1 MHNRSILVNSGSMTR
16 LHSFF
21 QHIKELFTTPIAS
34 RQQWG
39 VIIFVASLAVFMPQI
54 SPVDWDLYTKDF
66 WAVGLDVYSNPDQV
80 YPPWGLI
87 LMVPYYLM
95 RAEGARLFS
104 VLVIGW
110 LSYRR
115 RWSLS
120 KFLAIVLC
128 PFFLV
133 TMSKSNMDILVLVF
147 PILLWES
154 VQGTRWQALGRGL
167 ALSILLMKPQGAVLI
182 WLYLLWTSRDDWQ
195 GFVKPLLIV
204 ALFVIPISIVRSPPL
219 LFQWLNNLVNPSPQN
234 EYFWS
239 VNNISLS
246 NYLSPLSAVVVLIIL
261 FALLLVTM
269 RLKGKHWSKG
279 NTLASLLLVS
289 MFLSPYTSQQS
300 FSSALAFIPSWGS
313 FFIQS
318 LVLIVSFRF
327 FDYWDFIPLL
337 ILTIGLAS
345 LYFHQPVSTKD
356 DNQGFLIQEK
366 VKS

>member
-1 MHNRSILVNSGSMTR
+1 MNNRSILINPGSTTR
-16 LHSFF
+16 LQAFIYYLK
-21 QHIKELFTTPIAS
+21 QLFITPIAS
-34 RQQWG
+34 RQQLG
-39 VIIFVASLAVFMPQI
+39 VILFLAFVYIFIPQM
-54 SPVDWDLYTKDF
+54 SPIDWDLNTKDL
-66 WAVGLDVYSNPDQV
+66 WAAGLNVYADPSKV

-115 RWSLS
+115 RWSLAI
-120 KFLAIVLC
+120 FLAIVLS

-147 PILLWES
+147 PVLLWEA
-154 VQGTRWQALGRGL
+154 VQGTRWQTAGRGF
-167 ALSILLMKPQGAVLI
+167 ALSILLLKPQGAILI
-182 WLYLLWTSRDDWQ
+182 WLYLLWTSREDWQ
-195 GFVKPLLIV
+195 GLIKPLVIV
-204 ALFVIPISIVRSPPL
+204 ALLVIPISLIGSPPL
-219 LFQWLNNLVNPSPQN
+219 FLQWLNNLINTTPQN
-234 EYFWS
+234 EYYWS

-246 NYLSPLSAVVVLIIL
+246 SHLSPISAGVVLIIS
-261 FALLLVTM
+261 FILLLGIM
-269 RLKGKHWSKG
+269 RWKGKHWSKG
-279 NTLASLLLVS
+279 HTLASLLLVS

-313 FFIQS
+313 FFTQS
-318 LVLIVSFRF
+318 LVLIMSFRF
-327 FDYWDFIPLL
+327 FDYWDLIPLL

-345 LYFHQPVSTKD
+345 LYFHQPRSTKD
-356 DNQGFLIQEK
+356 DTQEFLNQEQ

>member
-1 MHNRSILVNSGSMTR
+1 MNNRSILINPDSTTR
-16 LHSFF
+16 L
-21 QHIKELFTTPIAS
+21 QALIYYLKQLFITPIAS
-34 RQQWG
+34 RQQFG
-39 VIIFVASLAVFMPQI
+39 VILFLAFLYIFVPQM
-54 SPVDWDLYTKDF
+54 SPVDWDLNTKDL
-66 WAVGLDVYSNPDQV
+66 WATGLNVYTDPGKV

-87 LMVPYYLM
+87 LMVPYYIM

-115 RWSLS
+115 RWSLAM
-120 KFLAIVLC
+120 FFTIVLS

-147 PILLWES
+147 PILLWET
-154 VQGTRWQALGRGL
+154 VQGTRWQTVGRGL
-167 ALSILLMKPQGAVLI
+167 ALSIFLLKPQGAILI
-182 WLYLLWTSRDDWQ
+182 WLYLLWTSKEDWQ
-195 GFVKPLLIV
+195 GLIKPLLIV
-204 ALFVIPISIVRSPPL
+204 VLLVIPISIIGSPPL
-219 LFQWLNNLVNPSPQN
+219 FLQWLNNLVIPTPQN
-234 EYFWS
+234 EYYWS

-279 NTLASLLLVS
+279 HTLASLLLVS

-345 LYFHQPVSTKD
+345 LYIHQPVSTKD

>member
-1 MHNRSILVNSGSMTR
+1 MNNRSILVNPGSPTR
-16 LHSFF
+16 LQAFIYHLK
-21 QHIKELFTTPIAS
+21 QLFITPIAS
-34 RQQWG
+34 RQQFG
-39 VIIFVASLAVFMPQI
+39 VILTLATLYLFIPQM
-54 SPVDWDLYTKDF
+54 SPVDWDLNTKDF
-66 WAVGLDVYSNPDQV
+66 WAAGLNVYADPSKV

-115 RWSLS
+115 RWSLAM
-120 KFLAIVLC
+120 FFAIVLS

-147 PILLWES
+147 PVLLWET
-154 VQGTRWQALGRGL
+154 VQGTRWQTVGRGL
-167 ALSILLMKPQGAVLI
+167 ALSILLLKPQGAILI
-182 WLYLLWTSRDDWQ
+182 WLYLLWTSREEWQ
-195 GFVKPLLIV
+195 GLIKPLLVV
-204 ALFVIPISIVRSPPL
+204 ALFVIPISIIGSPPL
-219 LFQWLNNLVNPSPQN
+219 ILQWLNNLVNTTPQN
-234 EYFWS
+234 AYYWS

-246 NYLSPLSAVVVLIIL
+246 SYLSPLSAVVVLIIL
-261 FALLLVTM
+261 FALLLVAM
-269 RLKGKHWSKG
+269 RLKGKHWSNG
-279 NTLASLLLVS
+279 HTIASLLLVS

-300 FSSALAFIPSWGS
+300 FSSALAYIPSWGS
-313 FFIQS
+313 FFVQS

-345 LYFHQPVSTKD
+345 LYFHQPRSTRD
-356 DNQGFLIQEK
+356 DTQESLFQK
-366 VKS
+366 R